1 MIIVTGA
8 NGRVGRTVTE
18 RLLERVPAE
27 EIGVSVRAPE
37 KARDLGTQ
45 GIRVRRGDF
54 TDPSSL
60 AHAFDGAS
68 QVLIVSADATG
79 EAALRAHRAAIDATA
94 AGANRILYTSHMG
107 AHPDSP
113 FVPMPDHADLADA
126 AALVLT
132 TGGNDLD
139 GPAPGAHRPGGDRPG
154 RYRGTRH
161 AADGPPGPPR
171 RRLRRRLLARLLGR
185 PTATLADVLTATG
198 CAGAGHADWVS

>member
-126 AALVLT
+126 AALASPRAAT
-132 TGGNDLD
+132 TST
-139 GPAPGAHRPGGDRPG
+139 DRPPALTGPEAIDLAGIAALITRLTG
-154 RYRGTRH
+154 RPVRRVVVSD
-161 AADGPPGPPR
+161 AACSPACWDAPR
-171 RRLRRRLLARLLGR
+171 RRWR
-185 PTATLADVLTATG
+185 TY
-198 CAGAGHADWVS
+198 